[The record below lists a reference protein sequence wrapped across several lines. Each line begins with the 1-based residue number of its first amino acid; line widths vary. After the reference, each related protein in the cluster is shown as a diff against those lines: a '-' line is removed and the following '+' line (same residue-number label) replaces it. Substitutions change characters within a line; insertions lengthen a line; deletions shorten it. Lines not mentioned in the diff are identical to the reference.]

1 MVGNWLTFQGK
12 SLTCYR
18 KRPIFRI
25 SNLILLVY
33 CLHISRFR
41 LETQKRKWKTSVF
54 HQTNYHPRKTTKLAQ
69 VTPFFYK
76 KWGLK
81 PKIFEILV
89 GTKINVEWACFYIYL
104 YHINHPMEN
113 GNNETCS
120 SLHLF
125 SRKLRVKTTPYR
137 IMQVLQQVIINQCS
151 EFWVFYKPCL

>member
-12 SLTCYR
+12 SLTFYR

-25 SNLILLVY
+25 SNPILLVTLCTVY
-33 CLHISRFR
+33 IFLGFAWKHKSESGKR
-41 LETQKRKWKTSVF
+41 LFFIKQITTLENCNHETCIG
-54 HQTNYHPRKTTKLAQ
+54 H
-69 VTPFFYK
+69 PFFYQ

-113 GNNETCS
+113 GNNETCI

-137 IMQVLQQVIINQCS
+137 IMYCS
-151 EFWVFYKPCL
+151 R